1 MGKIIWHIRED
12 GWLKEP
18 VLEKE
23 VVVYEKG
30 DYLYCKRNDADE
42 LAKYSRNAIEND
54 VTYIIT
60 SGKGKEDVIKRKL
73 QEAKASHRRKTL
85 DYWIAKY
92 KRDSVAQQNN
102 LNWLNDKIASLQNDL
117 NELNQ
122 SLVL

>member
-1 MGKIIWHIRED
+1 MAKIVWHIRED

-30 DYLYCKRNDADE
+30 DCVYCKRNDADE
-42 LAKYSRNAIEND
+42 LTKHSRSAIEND
-54 VTYIIT
+54 ATYIIT

-73 QEAKASHRRKTL
+73 QESKASHRRKTL
-85 DYWIAKY
+85 DYWIEKY
-92 KRDSVAQQNN
+92 TRDRDAQQNN
-102 LNWLNDKIASLQNDL
+102 LNWLSEKITDLQNKL

-122 SLVL
+122 SLV